1 MTADGQLAVVEFRV
15 ARVHEVRLK
24 VPVPL
29 LFRLTVP
36 VGVVGVPDVSFTV
49 TAQLVG
55 CLSATAVGV
64 HERVV
69 AVECNALICTD
80 ALPVLAA

>member
-1 MTADGQLAVVEFRV
+1 VTADGQLAVVEFRV
-15 ARVHEVRLK
+15 ARVHEVTLN

-29 LFRLTVP
+29 LLRLTVP
-36 VGVVGVPDVSFTV
+36 VGVVGVPDESLTV
-49 TAQLVG
+49 TVQLVAW
-55 CLSATAVGV
+55 LSATVVGV
-64 HERVV
+64 HKSVV